1 MKLCV
6 TSKLLKTD
14 EAGNPV
20 PFEEMAAFAKE
31 AGFEE
36 LDLSLDCPMLMRKDW
51 ETELDKRMNTL
62 TRLGIGLKYMHLP
75 FDYPKENNPEAW
87 EQFHTATMRGI
98 AAMARCHVRQA
109 AIHPRSYVT
118 KEYDEDEEYARAL
131 QFLRPYCDEAA
142 RMGVELGIEN
152 MRGPGRSAHAF
163 LHRFG
168 MDIDVLIRLADEL
181 GQGICWD
188 TGHGNISI
196 QPQAKALRK
205 IGRRLRLVHIN
216 DNFGEDDVHLA
227 PFLGKIN
234 WQEVMKALGEIRYEG
249 SLNLEVSCKN
259 MPETMRKAYAN
270 CLAASG
276 RRLITMFE
284 GKSDKPPYMA

>member
-1 MKLCV
+1 MPAN
-6 TSKLLKTD
+6 TIPATAWSSAGMFSTD
-14 EAGNPV
+14 SAMFCSSWVVVSSIGS
-20 PFEEMAAFAKE
+20 
-31 AGFEE
+31 
-36 LDLSLDCPMLMRKDW
+36 LS
-51 ETELDKRMNTL
+51 
-62 TRLGIGLKYMHLP
+62 
-75 FDYPKENNPEAW
+75 
-87 EQFHTATMRGI
+87 
-98 AAMARCHVRQA
+98 V
-109 AIHPRSYVT
+109 
-118 KEYDEDEEYARAL
+118 
-131 QFLRPYCDEAA
+131 
-142 RMGVELGIEN
+142 
-152 MRGPGRSAHAF
+152 
-163 LHRFG
+163 
-168 MDIDVLIRLADEL
+168 DVLIRLVDEL

-188 TGHGNISI
+188 TGHGNISM

-284 GKSDKPPYMA
+284 GKSDKAPYMA